1 MLRRNAKARP
11 KGTFVLPEADRLFNP
26 SRGTARLLAKVDRT
40 GPASARLAGEI
51 FARLGRPGQ
60 RAIYGLAQLPRHYA
74 RADIEAA
81 STTVLGL
88 AVPSYQALKRLLERR
103 AAETPETPAPTL
115 AQAGEAI
122 RQIDEYHTFWEHHAQ
137 STNPGPSTPHH

>member
-1 MLRRNAKARP
+1 M
-11 KGTFVLPEADRLFNP
+11 
-26 SRGTARLLAKVDRT
+26 
-40 GPASARLAGEI
+40 
-51 FARLGRPGQ
+51 
-60 RAIYGLAQLPRHYA
+60 AQLTRRYA

-88 AVPSYQALKRLLERR
+88 AVPSYRALKRILERR
-103 AAETPETPAPTL
+103 APETPETPAPTL

-137 STNPGPSTPHH
+137 GATPGPSTPHH